1 MYLRL
6 PDSLALSRA
15 LVLISCLTISNRS
28 SSIASPAASLILI
41 ASSVAFSSASTFLT
55 AEASIGV
62 LGVSLSEVMMLS
74 FHAAGSTAPAMLSAL
89 TPFIRA
95 SEVSLRLPLDIPISL
110 PTSPRAVREA
120 RISMVANACCIASSP
135 SLPFSRVRPRKSF
148 R

>member
-15 LVLISCLTISNRS
+15 LVFMSCLTISNRS

-41 ASSVAFSSASTFLT
+41 ASSVALSSASTFFT
-55 AEASIGV
+55 AADSTGL
-62 LGVSLSEVMMLS
+62 LGPNLSGKKTLFFQV
-74 FHAAGSTAPAMLSAL
+74 AGSTAPEILLAT

-95 SEVSLRLPLDIPISL
+95 SEVSLTEPSSKADKLYLRHLE
-110 PTSPRAVREA
+110 PTLAK
-120 RISMVANACCIASSP
+120 ISMAANACWVARAP
-135 SLPFSRVRPRKSF
+135 SLPCSKVRPRKSL